1 MFSGARPEPFRG
13 CFAFCLLIVIS
24 ALSGFERLERA
35 AWLICV
41 PGSRPPLSDPL
52 CRVLLDLRILYCNG
66 DVRLIKREIK
76 TGRKRGAMGC
86 WIFGS
91 RVRATGAH
99 RENSSKAN
107 SNGKEKHQPRMLSGS
122 IMKTRHIITLSCAL
136 LFLALLPKVQGAP
149 ESALPGFNTADGD
162 HALFNVSSGVGN
174 AAFGWYSL
182 FANTTNSFN
191 TALGAGT
198 LALATADD
206 NTAVGAVALL
216 LNSSGSDNTALGT
229 GALLNNTTG
238 ISNTA

>member
-1 MFSGARPEPFRG
+1 MS
-13 CFAFCLLIVIS
+13 
-24 ALSGFERLERA
+24 
-35 AWLICV
+35 
-41 PGSRPPLSDPL
+41 
-52 CRVLLDLRILYCNG
+52 G
-66 DVRLIKREIK
+66 DVVLDFWL
-76 TGRKRGAMGC
+76 A
-86 WIFGS
+86 
-91 RVRATGAH
+91 RASH
-99 RENSSKAN
+99 RRAQGNLLKAN
-107 SNGKEKHQPRMLSGS
+107 NSGKEKHQPRMLPGS
-122 IMKTRHIITLSCAL
+122 IMKTRQIIILSCAL
-136 LFLALLPKVQGAP
+136 LFLALLPMVQGAP
-149 ESALPGFNTADGD
+149 ESALPGFNTVDGD

-238 ISNTA
+238 ISNTAAGAFALTNNTTGNGNIAL